1 MRAQIVGGKAVPVEK
16 PSLSEKKAPF
26 ESSRFTGAK
35 GRVQITK
42 LSAANGARPMCEAQC
57 ATSRNQLKSNDA
69 EGIFRGELPYE
80 EAA

>member
-1 MRAQIVGGKAVPVEK
+1 MLVEK

-26 ESSRFTGAK
+26 ESSRFSRAR
-35 GRVQITK
+35 GRVQIRK
-42 LSAANGARPMCEAQC
+42 LSVPVGARPMCEAQS

-69 EGIFRGELPYE
+69 EGIFRAELPYE